1 MSNDPGEKLKAS
13 VKEGFDAMRP
23 YDRLIQMFKQ
33 QEQFMNLLREKR
45 GFPDF
50 PVDLSSKA
58 GQKLLKNI
66 SYECADEL
74 HEARQHLKQKDHR
87 ISDMGGV
94 DRAEYVEELV
104 DALHYFFEIVIASGI
119 TVDEMFEAY
128 MKKGEVNTTRIT
140 GDY

>member
-1 MSNDPGEKLKAS
+1 MKKLKDSMAEAEK
-13 VKEGFDAMRP
+13 VMRT
-23 YDRLIQMFKQ
+23 YDRLVQMFSQ
-33 QEQFMNLLREKR
+33 QQQFMELLKERR

-119 TVDEMFEAY
+119 SVDELYEAY
-128 MKKGEVNTTRIT
+128 MKKGAVNEQRIR

>member
-1 MSNDPGEKLKAS
+1 
-13 VKEGFDAMRP
+13 MR
-23 YDRLIQMFKQ
+23 LL
-33 QEQFMNLLREKR
+33 QERR

-104 DALHYFFEIVIASGI
+104 DALHYFFEIVIASG
-119 TVDEMFEAY
+119 VSADELFEAY
-128 MKKGEVNTTRIT
+128 INKGEKNTDRIN

>member
-1 MSNDPGEKLKAS
+1 MTKKLAKAE
-13 VKEGFDAMRP
+13 KEGFDAMRSC
-23 YDRLIQMFKQ
+23 DRLTQMYEQ
-33 QEQFMNLLREKR
+33 QERFMHLLQERR

-50 PVDLSSKA
+50 PVDLSSKS

-87 ISDMGGV
+87 ISDVGGV

-104 DALHYFFEIVIASGI
+104 DALHYFFEIVIASG
-119 TVDEMFEAY
+119 VSVEELHEAY
-128 MKKGEVNTTRIT
+128 MKKGETNTERIN

>member
-1 MSNDPGEKLKAS
+1 MSDKL
-13 VKEGFDAMRP
+13 EAM
-23 YDRLIQMFKQ
+23 LEQ
-33 QEQFMNLLREKR
+33 QLQFMKLLQEKR

-50 PVDLSSKA
+50 PVDLTSKA
-58 GQKLLKNI
+58 GQKFVKTI

-87 ISDMGGV
+87 ISDMGDI

-119 TVDEMFEAY
+119 SVDEMYEAY
-128 MKKGEVNTTRIT
+128 MKKGEVNTARIT